1 MRQFLMKNFFP
12 VTEAKTLE
20 DVQVKL
26 YNINLRASHS
36 ETQKTLK
43 EADQDLESHGFNK
56 AISTTKLVKE
66 PGSYEPE
73 YQVTVD
79 NLMRI

>member
-1 MRQFLMKNFFP
+1 MKNFFP
-12 VTEAKTLE
+12 VTDANTLE

-26 YNINLRASHS
+26 YKFNFRASNS

-43 EADQDLESHGFNK
+43 KADLVLKSYGFDRE
-56 AISTTKLVKE
+56 ISTTKLVKE